1 MPDKLKTAIIGLFV
15 IVAIASTVYLILFL
29 KPSVGDGCTILR
41 VRFSNIA
48 QINVGTRVLLA
59 GKPVGEVI
67 KIDEIQG
74 ARDDQ
79 TDILGRVYFF
89 QLTLKVDSSVEVFN
103 TDEITIVTSG
113 LMGEKSIG
121 IIPKAPKKGITP
133 KNITEEII
141 YAQPVEPLENV
152 IYQLG
157 NLAEKMEEAIGN
169 IDEWFVENQEDLSR
183 SVSNFANVMKQI
195 NETVDSVNK
204 EKIIASVKEAITRFS
219 KNMEL
224 IGDSL
229 QEIQDRDMISKF
241 NVIVE
246 NFAEASEYINTDG
259 TQILTNVKNITQDIS
274 QGKGTIGKLIKQD
287 DIYLRF
293 SAVLSKVDTLMN
305 DVNHYG
311 VLFQYD
317 KNWQRIRTKRANLLD
332 SLNTPKEF
340 KSYFESEI
348 DCITTALGRI
358 SCLIEKAKEPNEKE
372 KILNSAPFQKD
383 FYCLLKKVEELLDSL
398 KLYNEQLVET
408 INANN

>member
-1 MPDKLKTAIIGLFV
+1 MPDKIKTAIIGLFV
-15 IVAIASTVYLILFL
+15 IIALAATIYLILFL
-29 KPSVGDGCTILR
+29 KPSVGDGCKRIR

-48 QINVGTRVLLA
+48 QINIGTRVLLA

-67 KIDEIQG
+67 AISEVKG
-74 ARDDQ
+74 ARDDP
-79 TDILGRVYFF
+79 TDDLGRVYFF
-89 QLTLKVDSSVEVFN
+89 QLTLKVDSSVEVYN
-103 TDEITIVTSG
+103 TDEITIATTG
-113 LMGEKSIG
+113 LMGEKSIA

-133 KNITEEII
+133 KNVTDEII
-141 YAQPVEPLENV
+141 YAQSVEPLENV
-152 IYQLG
+152 IHQLG
-157 NLAEKMEEAIGN
+157 NLAEKMDQAIGN
-169 IDEWFVENQEDLSR
+169 IDEWFVENQDELSR
-183 SVSNFANVMKQI
+183 SVNNFANVMKQI
-195 NETVDSVNK
+195 DQMVDSVNK
-204 EKIIASVKEAITRFS
+204 EQVIGSVKEAITRFS

-224 IGDSL
+224 IGNSL

-259 TQILTNVKNITQDIS
+259 TQILSNVKNITQDIS

-293 SAVLSKVDTLMN
+293 TSVLSKVDTLMN

-332 SLNTPKEF
+332 TLNTPKEF
-340 KSYFESEI
+340 KNYFESEM

-358 SCLIEKAKEPNEKE
+358 STLIEKAKDPKEKS
-372 KILNSAPFQKD
+372 KILNSAPFQQD